1 MSDKK
6 EIHISFD
13 GATINNNGG
22 TINGDIV
29 NPVYKFYGA
38 MDRGQLK
45 LKVKAALETLH
56 REEILKQE
64 NQWYAVKRCLTDKC
78 FVGQNAK
85 DFQAFVDSLEAD
97 LPVKCDNDKFRKV
110 PNNCPRLATTNTEF
124 WHTLENQTEAENNQI
139 IVAKRLLELLQ

>member
-6 EIHISFD
+6 EIHISFA

-38 MDRGQLK
+38 SDREQLK
-45 LKVKAALETLH
+45 QKIKAAIEALY

-78 FVGQNAK
+78 WVAQNAK
-85 DFQAFVDSLEAD
+85 DFQAFVDSLGID
-97 LPVKCDNDKFRKV
+97 IPVKCDNEKFRKV
-110 PNNCPRLATTNTEF
+110 PNNCTRLATTNTEF
-124 WHTLENQTEAENNQI
+124 WHTLEQQTEAENNQI
-139 IVAKRLLELLQ
+139 VVAKRLLELLS